1 VAENENGMDK
11 TEEATPRRREDARK
25 KGQVARSRELNT
37 FASLL
42 GAGVALLMLGP
53 LLLQGL
59 QELLVQG
66 LRFDYER
73 AYDSFAMTTQLSGSM
88 RRALVLLLPMILVMA
103 VLSLLSPLALGGFLF
118 SVDQLQPKYERIDP
132 LKGLKRIF
140 SVKSLLEL
148 VKAVAKFLLVT
159 LMVAFVLRLVLADII
174 ALPLQEAAPAMQ
186 QAARILLYCFLAFST
201 VLLLVVAIDVPWQL
215 WDFSRQLMMTKQE
228 VREEMKETEG
238 KPELKQAI
246 RARQQEVASRRM
258 MEKVPGADV
267 VITNPTHYAVAIKYD
282 QNGSGAPRVVA
293 KGKDHVAAR
302 IRELAKENGVAL
314 FAAPPLARALYAST
328 ALDQEI
334 PENLFVAVA
343 QVLAYIYQLRQAAAG
358 SRVIPHPPTNIKVP
372 DEYTRKEQP

>member
-1 VAENENGMDK
+1 MAENENGMDK

-186 QAARILLYCFLAFST
+186 QAARILLYCFLAFSM

>member
-1 VAENENGMDK
+1 MAENENGMDK

-174 ALPLQEAAPAMQ
+174 ALPLQEAAPAMR
-186 QAARILLYCFLAFST
+186 QAARILLYCFLAFSM

-246 RARQQEVASRRM
+246 RARQQEIAARRM
-258 MEKVPGADV
+258 MEMVPGADV